1 MQRSTSTISVSYE
14 CDNSGMDSEICTML
28 GSLSLRGW
36 SFEQEQAAKAKQL
49 VVEDTRPQTI
59 TYSNDVESDAI
70 MEITDVEGNVQ
81 FIDMRTSQVEPQE
94 KGCGLLHILA
104 SHYHPS
110 SAACGTQDPDFN
122 LLDTILAHR
131 EAFVAFPRAHRTCSA
146 ALTDIAFALE
156 RKHNSQMPY
165 KGDEADLDTAV
176 ALHNEAWLMSGWY
189 ST

>member
-1 MQRSTSTISVSYE
+1 M
-14 CDNSGMDSEICTML
+14 
-28 GSLSLRGW
+28 
-36 SFEQEQAAKAKQL
+36 
-49 VVEDTRPQTI
+49 RPQTI

-70 MEITDVEGNVQ
+70 MEVTDVEGNVQ
-81 FIDMRTSQVEPQE
+81 VRPAPSSSYPNLEIYAPVSSPTTSPQFIDTRTSQVEPQE

-110 SAACGTQDPDFN
+110 SAACGIQDPDFN